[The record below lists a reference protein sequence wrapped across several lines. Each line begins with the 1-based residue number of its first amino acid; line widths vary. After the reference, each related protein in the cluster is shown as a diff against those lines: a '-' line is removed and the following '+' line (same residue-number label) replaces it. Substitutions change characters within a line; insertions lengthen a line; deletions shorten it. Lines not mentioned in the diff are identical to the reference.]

1 MFKKLMLCAILLFAP
16 WVAMADEIIEH
27 DNNYLHSYDRFTKT
41 NTYGW
46 RSNYQEIDT
55 DGKVIAH
62 LIETPIIVDTPQ
74 YTTFTFV
81 LIFRHTK
88 DTGEYDFSECG
99 DVNWLADNQVVE
111 PEQQLQLSEEETDKI
126 GDSLYSLFSE
136 DDFKKIMNAKKA
148 EYRVCGTNK
157 FELDTD
163 TKKGMKRA
171 YANYL
176 KNKTK

>member
-1 MFKKLMLCAILLFAP
+1 MFKKLTLCAILLFAP
-16 WVAMADEIIEH
+16 LVAMADEILEH
-27 DNNYLHSYDRFTKT
+27 DNNYLHIYNRLTKT

-46 RSNYQEIDT
+46 HSNHQEIDT

-62 LIETPIIVDTPQ
+62 LIENPIIVDTPQ

-81 LIFRHTK
+81 LIFRHT
-88 DTGEYDFSECG
+88 DDINDHDFSECG
-99 DVNWLADNQVVE
+99 DVDWLADNKIIIPTNQA
-111 PEQQLQLSEEETDKI
+111 QLSAKETGMSSD
-126 GDSLYSLFSE
+126 DLFSIF
-136 DDFKKIMNAKKA
+136 DKNDFKTIMNAKKV
-148 EYRVCGTNK
+148 EYRVCLTNE
-157 FELDTD
+157 FELDAD